1 MGSETPY
8 FIPIDEAVEISKTR
22 KINVPTETI
31 SIDKAYRRI
40 LSESLQSL
48 TNDPPFDNSAMD
60 GFAAIHS
67 ETKNPPKTF
76 NISNTVEAGNK
87 FDNSINPGEAIRIMT
102 GAPIPKGADSII
114 PIELCELDE
123 ANQTVTFI
131 QESKPHFIRK
141 KGENFALNE
150 ISVIKKDSSSMIK
163 IHCYIDNKFICTYWS
178 DGLIISTPT
187 GSTGYSLSCG
197 GPILTPDTNNLII
210 TPISPH
216 NLGLRSIII
225 SDSSKIKLQ
234 IENQKFNFL
243 VSMDSRS
250 YTFKG
255 EQTFI
260 IEKSKFEINL
270 IHPNNFDFFETLRKK
285 LNWGLDLRN

>member
-1 MGSETPY
+1 MIVGINGINITGEKRKILKSLIKLLENKKIKILFSEQLIKSFPNDNFKVYSLDT
-8 FIPIDEAVEISKTR
+8 ISK
-22 KINVPTETI
+22 IDFII
-31 SIDKAYRRI
+31 S
-40 LSESLQSL
+40 
-48 TNDPPFDNSAMD
+48 FGGD
-60 GFAAIHS
+60 G
-67 ETKNPPKTF
+67 TLL
-76 NISNTVEAGNK
+76 NTVTHIGNK
-87 FDNSINPGEAIRIMT
+87 KTKILGVNVGKLGFLSFDVYDVFEKLIDDIINKNYSLEKRSLVSLNHNGGKI
-102 GAPIPKGADSII
+102 S
-114 PIELCELDE
+114 
-123 ANQTVTFI
+123 
-131 QESKPHFIRK
+131 
-141 KGENFALNE
+141 ENFALNE
-150 ISVIKKDSSSMIK
+150 ISIIKKDSSSMIK
-163 IHCYIDNKFICTYWS
+163 IHCFINNKFICTYWS

-255 EQTFI
+255 KHTFE
-260 IEKSKFEINL
+260 IERSKFDVNL

>member
-1 MGSETPY
+1 MIVGINGINITGE
-8 FIPIDEAVEISKTR
+8 KR
-22 KINVPTETI
+22 KILKSLVSLLENKKIKVLLSDQLIKSFPNDNFKTYNVKSINKTDFII
-31 SIDKAYRRI
+31 S
-40 LSESLQSL
+40 
-48 TNDPPFDNSAMD
+48 FGGD
-60 GFAAIHS
+60 G
-67 ETKNPPKTF
+67 TLL
-76 NISNTVEAGNK
+76 NTVTHVGNK
-87 FDNSINPGEAIRIMT
+87 QVKILGVNVGKLGFLSFDVYDVFDKLIDDIINNNYTLEKRSLVSLKYNGDKI
-102 GAPIPKGADSII
+102 
-114 PIELCELDE
+114 
-123 ANQTVTFI
+123 N
-131 QESKPHFIRK
+131 
-141 KGENFALNE
+141 ENFALNE

-197 GPILTPDTNNLII
+197 GPILTPDTKNLLI

-225 SDSSKIKLQ
+225 SDSSKIKLK

-255 EQTFI
+255 DQTFI

-270 IHPNNFDFFETLRKK
+270 IHPNNFDFFKTLRKK
-285 LNWGLDLRN
+285 LNWGFDLRN

>member
-1 MGSETPY
+1 MLVGINGINITGEKRKILKSLIKLLENKKIKILFSEQLVKSFPNYNFKIYTSKT
-8 FIPIDEAVEISKTR
+8 ISK
-22 KINVPTETI
+22 INFII
-31 SIDKAYRRI
+31 S
-40 LSESLQSL
+40 
-48 TNDPPFDNSAMD
+48 FGGD
-60 GFAAIHS
+60 G
-67 ETKNPPKTF
+67 TLL
-76 NISNTVEAGNK
+76 NTVTHVRDKKIKILGVNVGK
-87 FDNSINPGEAIRIMT
+87 LGFLSFDVYDVFDKLIDDIINNNYTLEKRALVSLKY
-102 GAPIPKGADSII
+102 KGDKVS
-114 PIELCELDE
+114 D
-123 ANQTVTFI
+123 
-131 QESKPHFIRK
+131 
-141 KGENFALNE
+141 NFALNE

-163 IHCYIDNKFICTYWS
+163 IHCFIDNKFICTYWS

-234 IENQKFNFL
+234 IEDQKFNFL

-260 IEKSKFEINL
+260 VEKSKFEVNL

>member
-1 MGSETPY
+1 MRLVGINGINITGEKRKILKSLISLLENKDFNVVLSSQLAKSLPNDNFKTY
-8 FIPIDEAVEISKTR
+8 SLNSISKIDFIISFGGDGTLLNTVTHIGNKKVKILGVNVGKLGFLSFDVFDVFDKLIDDIINNKYTLEKR
-22 KINVPTETI
+22 SLVSLKNSGEKIN
-31 SIDKAYRRI
+31 
-40 LSESLQSL
+40 
-48 TNDPPFDNSAMD
+48 
-60 GFAAIHS
+60 
-67 ETKNPPKTF
+67 
-76 NISNTVEAGNK
+76 
-87 FDNSINPGEAIRIMT
+87 
-102 GAPIPKGADSII
+102 
-114 PIELCELDE
+114 
-123 ANQTVTFI
+123 
-131 QESKPHFIRK
+131 
-141 KGENFALNE
+141 ENFALNE

-250 YTFKG
+250 YTFEG
-255 EQTFI
+255 EQTFM

-270 IHPNNFDFFETLRKK
+270 NHPNNFDFFETLRKK